1 MKKRL
6 YPAIIPVMIL
16 AAIPAL
22 LSAADLPKL
31 QQLFDSKLTPTQ
43 RANACFELRGNS
55 DPEVIRAMSRALEDS
70 ELVSCAADNLRLVKA
85 IAPLKQALHSPD
97 AQARAAAAREL
108 GAFLSPGAFPN
119 AERHDPNLLDALS
132 EAALD
137 ENALVGSN
145 ALAALSESSD
155 PSVLPYL
162 AALAKKGGMI
172 GDMALE
178 RILQLDTK
186 AALAIARPLL
196 DSSQVPDKLYAMRA
210 IGVAGDRSD
219 LAALRAI
226 AASKEETPTQ
236 HTRGFGLMPPV
247 NLSRAAE
254 SAIASIESRLPA
266 RP

>member
-1 MKKRL
+1 
-6 YPAIIPVMIL
+6 
-16 AAIPAL
+16 
-22 LSAADLPKL
+22 
-31 QQLFDSKLTPTQ
+31 
-43 RANACFELRGNS
+43 
-55 DPEVIRAMSRALEDS
+55 
-70 ELVSCAADNLRLVKA
+70 
-85 IAPLKQALHSPD
+85 
-97 AQARAAAAREL
+97 
-108 GAFLSPGAFPN
+108 
-119 AERHDPNLLDALS
+119 
-132 EAALD
+132 
-137 ENALVGSN
+137 VGSN
-145 ALAALSESSD
+145 ALAALSESGD
-155 PSVLPYL
+155 PSVVPYL

>member
-70 ELVSCAADNLRLVKA
+70 GLVSCAADNLRLVKA
-85 IAPLKQALHSPD
+85 IEPLKQALHSPD

-108 GAFLSPGAFPN
+108 GAFLDPGAFLN
-119 AERHDPNLLDALS
+119 DPRDPTLLDSLA

-137 ENALVGSN
+137 ENALVG
-145 ALAALSESSD
+145 
-155 PSVLPYL
+155 
-162 AALAKKGGMI
+162 
-172 GDMALE
+172 
-178 RILQLDTK
+178 
-186 AALAIARPLL
+186 
-196 DSSQVPDKLYAMRA
+196 
-210 IGVAGDRSD
+210 
-219 LAALRAI
+219 
-226 AASKEETPTQ
+226 
-236 HTRGFGLMPPV
+236 
-247 NLSRAAE
+247 
-254 SAIASIESRLPA
+254 
-266 RP
+266 

>member
-1 MKKRL
+1 MKKRFCL
-6 YPAIIPVMIL
+6 AMIQ
-16 AAIPAL
+16 AMIPAML
-22 LSAADLPKL
+22 YAADLPKI
-31 QQLFDSKLTPTQ
+31 QQLFDPKLTPTQ

-85 IAPLKQALHSPD
+85 IEPLKQALHSPD
-97 AQARAAAAREL
+97 PQARAAAAREL
-108 GAFLSPGAFPN
+108 GAFLNPGAFPN
-119 AERHDPNLLDALS
+119 SGAFPNAQMHDPTLLDALS

-145 ALAALSESSD
+145 ALAALSEYSD
-155 PSVLPYL
+155 PSVIPD
-162 AALAKKGGMI
+162 A
-172 GDMALE
+172 
-178 RILQLDTK
+178 K

-254 SAIASIESRLPA
+254 SAIASIESRMPA